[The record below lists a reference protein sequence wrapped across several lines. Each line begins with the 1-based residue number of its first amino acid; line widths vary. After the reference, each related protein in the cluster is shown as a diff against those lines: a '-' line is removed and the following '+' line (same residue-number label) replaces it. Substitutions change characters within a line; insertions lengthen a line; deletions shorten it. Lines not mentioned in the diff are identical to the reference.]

1 MNKFYKVIY
10 CVLWVLM
17 KIFFPWEATG
27 RENLPAKGGVVLCAN
42 HTSFLDP
49 ILVLLGVTMKRQ
61 VSVIAKAELF
71 RIPVLN
77 WILKGMEMISV
88 KRGMSDVSAIKDGL
102 RVIRSGELLLIFPEG
117 TRVKDGQEVTAHPGA
132 VVLASRAGVP
142 VMPIYVCKKKR
153 MFRKNK
159 IVFGQP
165 YCLDFAGRKPT
176 HEESQ
181 RLTADLMSRIRAL
194 EDEAW
199 K

>member
-17 KIFFPWEATG
+17 KIFFPWEVKG
-27 RENLPAKGGVVLCAN
+27 REYLPEQGGVVLCAN

-49 ILVLLGVTMKRQ
+49 ILVLLGVTGKRQ
-61 VSVIAKAELF
+61 ISVIAKAELF
-71 RIPVLN
+71 KIPVLN
-77 WILKGMEMISV
+77 WILKGMEMIPV

-117 TRVKDGQEVTAHPGA
+117 TRVKEGQAVAAHPGA

-142 VMPIYVCKKKR
+142 VMPIYVCRKKR
-153 MFRKNK
+153 MFRKNSV
-159 IVFGQP
+159 VFGHP
-165 YCLDFAGRKPT
+165 YHLEFAGRKPT

-181 RLTADLMSRIRAL
+181 RLTEDLMSRIRAL
-194 EDEAW
+194 EAEA
-199 K
+199 